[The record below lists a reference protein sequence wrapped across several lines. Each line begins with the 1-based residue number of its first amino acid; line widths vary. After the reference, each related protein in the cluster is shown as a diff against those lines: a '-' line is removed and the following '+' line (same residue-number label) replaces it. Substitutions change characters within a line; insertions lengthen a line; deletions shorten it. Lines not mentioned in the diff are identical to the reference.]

1 MHAIAQSAAPLD
13 STYPRQVR
21 IPGTAEL
28 CRDCVVE
35 ESSAEEPWADFCR
48 GLVRPAMLLP
58 MADANASE

>member
-1 MHAIAQSAAPLD
+1 MHAIAQSTATLAN
-13 STYPRQVR
+13 TYPRQIH

-28 CRDCVVE
+28 CRDCVVV